1 AAVTP
6 SQVVAALTAP
16 PHDPGEH
23 ALQPVDLGAKP
34 LRIYLQLVCVLD
46 EIGDG
51 RLELIEFGEH
61 ARIISNISS
70 LSSEINRQFYST
82 PPNTGP
88 PSAPKTPSSQPVQPA
103 QPCHRTNLRP
113 PTQPIAPRAD
123 PSARPTTH
131 AGAATARPAP
141 RA

>member
-1 AAVTP
+1 MSGGEVVTP
-6 SQVVAALTAP
+6 FRTT
-16 PHDPGEH
+16 PHDPGELT
-23 ALQPVDLGAKP
+23 LQPVDLGAKP

-82 PPNTGP
+82 PPDTGP
-88 PSAPKTPSSQPVQPA
+88 PSAPKTPSSQPVS
-103 QPCHRTNLRP
+103 T
-113 PTQPIAPRAD
+113 
-123 PSARPTTH
+123 
-131 AGAATARPAP
+131 RPAMP
-141 RA
+141 QDEP